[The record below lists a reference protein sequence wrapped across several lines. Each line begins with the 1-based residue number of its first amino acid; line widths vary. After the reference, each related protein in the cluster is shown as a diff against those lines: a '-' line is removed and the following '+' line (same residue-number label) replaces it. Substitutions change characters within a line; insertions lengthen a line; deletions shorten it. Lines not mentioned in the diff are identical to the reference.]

1 MNTIDS
7 TNASPSAYE
16 EVLEDGFELL
26 KLKQFEKAIDFF
38 AQALEKAVTKTSEM
52 DLFTAPY
59 YLEYG
64 HALVYK
70 VEVFV
75 VLCFFFCVF
84 SCFFK
89 QLTGEG
95 CYGCLQPYGPNYRCH
110 TR

>member
-1 MNTIDS
+1 MNNIDP

-38 AQALEKAVTKTSEM
+38 AQALEKAVSKTSEM

-70 VEVFV
+70 VEVCWSPLFPSH
-75 VLCFFFCVF
+75 LCCR
-84 SCFFK
+84 S
-89 QLTGEG
+89 TGR
-95 CYGCLQPYGPNYRCH
+95 YGRLRPHGAGQQRP
-110 TR
+110 